1 MGKETSRRRVE
12 AVLAD
17 VEEAAAAAAELVARG
32 KTAWDE
38 DGLLRLAGEAI
49 IGRIADAA
57 GRLPEGIRSAVD
69 DVPWDDIRDIR
80 ILVDHI
86 YHRIDYA
93 ILWRTLEEDVPHLR
107 SRLRDYR
114 EAES

>member
-1 MGKETSRRRVE
+1 MADRKKPSPLD

-17 VEEAAAAAAELVARG
+17 IEEAAEAARELIGRG
-32 KTAWDE
+32 KDAWE
-38 DGLLRLAGEAI
+38 DDRLLRLAGEAV

-57 GRLPEGIRSAVD
+57 NRLPDEVEQSVP

-86 YHRIDYA
+86 YHRVDYEA
-93 ILWRTLEEDVPHLR
+93 LWKTLGEDVPLLLE
-107 SRLRDYR
+107 RLRR
-114 EAES
+114 WRKTR

>member
-1 MGKETSRRRVE
+1 MAGRKKPRSLD

-17 VEEAAAAAAELVARG
+17 IEEAAEAAGEIVRKG
-32 KTAWDE
+32 RDAWEGDR
-38 DGLLRLAGEAI
+38 LLRLAGEAI

-57 GRLPEGIRSAVD
+57 NRLPDRVKRAVS

-86 YHRIDYA
+86 YHRIDYDA
-93 ILWRTLEEDVPHLR
+93 LWRTLEEDVPHLLEQ
-107 SRLRDYR
+107 LRR
-114 EAES
+114 WRRTR